1 MKRRYR
7 SAEQA
12 VLIAVIGPVITIIML
27 VQAFVAFKQDAL
39 WWLIAAIA
47 FLFAILSW
55 RGALAA
61 VYTEQHGVRIVN
73 PLRTE
78 LVNWSE
84 IERFALGR
92 YGPWPHVGLI
102 ELRNGS
108 RRHIF
113 GIQAPNPLTRRKNR
127 GAQVLVEQLNQELA
141 AKRDQRMPTTSTE
154 PPSMPTT
161 TLDNSWK
168 HGRET

>member
-7 SAEQA
+7 SSEQ
-12 VLIAVIGPVITIIML
+12 VVGIAIIGSVVTIIML
-27 VQAFVAFKQDAL
+27 VQAIVAFNQGAP
-39 WWLIAAIA
+39 WWLISAIA

-55 RGALAA
+55 RGANAA
-61 VYTEQHGVRIVN
+61 VYAEQHGVRVVN

-84 IERFALGR
+84 IERFTLGR

-113 GIQAPNPLTRRKNR
+113 GIQAPNPLTRPKNR
-127 GAQVLVEQLNQELA
+127 GAQILVEQLNQELA
-141 AKRDQRMPTTSTE
+141 AKRGPRLPTTSTE
-154 PPSMPTT
+154 PPSAPTT
-161 TLDNSWK
+161 TSENSWK
-168 HGRET
+168 HGRES